1 MRSGRALSIE
11 YYSASRDIL
20 STRIVDPIR
29 GIDPLIFGIAQ
40 AWAEGESFAVLES
53 MGNLA
58 PGDLVRTFRMTIQLL
73 RQVFHAIPRGDP
85 VQETLREAVD
95 RIDRDVVDA
104 KRQLELG

>member
-1 MRSGRALSIE
+1 VTLCFAAAVMLVWAG
-11 YYSASRDIL
+11 
-20 STRIVDPIR
+20 IVDPIR

-58 PGDLVRTFRMTIQLL
+58 AGDLVRTFRMTIQLL